1 MRNSSDD
8 TAGREQSDVRQRR
21 TSTQCSQRHSASSCA
36 IITRPPEIIAC
47 FYIADA
53 PADLYVIF
61 DSHPRPEK
69 HPHGAAFIFKNSIEA
84 TAEYLTNL
92 LRYDEHLLADSTIQW
107 QAQLLAHASGEVFVA
122 NGAIRTRHQWADAA
136 LDASL
141 QVLRLQAHVREL
153 ESKNQNLEEDNKRLN
168 EEVSDLEDKLLELD
182 DELERLKRK
191 REWRRQTN
199 GTSTNGHHTP
209 RLAGPSTYAQIAQS
223 PIGTLVTR
231 HPQQSP
237 VDRHGVDPLA
247 AQLQRDFDEENRQLE
262 RQYKYLQ
269 VTQPTFFDCGVCL
282 ERCQEDFVARVM
294 PCDHVYC
301 RPCLQ
306 GWAVSKIQEHRYPI
320 LCPTC
325 TADKAR
331 QSDPSGTCC
340 SSIECLMSRAHGS
353 HPEIDDVMIQ
363 QLGLTDKQYEVF
375 SEMQLARFSTII
387 HCRK

>member
-199 GTSTNGHHTP
+199 GTSCKCVAFFTP
-209 RLAGPSTYAQIAQS
+209 EVLWT
-223 PIGTLVTR
+223 
-231 HPQQSP
+231 
-237 VDRHGVDPLA
+237 GV
-247 AQLQRDFDEENRQLE
+247 
-262 RQYKYLQ
+262 Y
-269 VTQPTFFDCGVCL
+269 
-282 ERCQEDFVARVM
+282 
-294 PCDHVYC
+294 
-301 RPCLQ
+301 
-306 GWAVSKIQEHRYPI
+306 
-320 LCPTC
+320 
-325 TADKAR
+325 
-331 QSDPSGTCC
+331 
-340 SSIECLMSRAHGS
+340 
-353 HPEIDDVMIQ
+353 
-363 QLGLTDKQYEVF
+363 
-375 SEMQLARFSTII
+375 
-387 HCRK
+387 